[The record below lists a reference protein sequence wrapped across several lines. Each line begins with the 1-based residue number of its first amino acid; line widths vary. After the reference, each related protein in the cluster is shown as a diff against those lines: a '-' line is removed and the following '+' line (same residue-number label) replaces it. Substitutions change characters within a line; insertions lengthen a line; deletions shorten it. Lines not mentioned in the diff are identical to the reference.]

1 MYRHMSSIVLRG
13 GVLRGANLSADLFNA
28 AVEKIIST
36 ARPRGGIRIG
46 APLDDPSMAQLD
58 ELLVPPA
65 GATLP
70 STSEMEQESYDLFK

>member
-1 MYRHMSSIVLRG
+1 MRKKFSVSVC
-13 GVLRGANLSADLFNA
+13 ASADLFTA
-28 AVEKIIST
+28 AAEEIILA
-36 ARPRGGIRIG
+36 ARLHGGIRIG

-70 STSEMEQESYDLFK
+70 STSEMEQENDEFVFK

>member
-1 MYRHMSSIVLRG
+1 MCKLVIAARFATI
-13 GVLRGANLSADLFNA
+13 NA
-28 AVEKIIST
+28 AVEKIIAT

-46 APLDDPSMAQLD
+46 APLDDQSIAQLD

-70 STSEMEQESYDLFK
+70 SASEMEQEDGEFIFK

>member
-1 MYRHMSSIVLRG
+1 MIARG
-13 GVLRGANLSADLFNA
+13 CDLPEASCCIITPPEEIILA
-28 AVEKIIST
+28 A
-36 ARPRGGIRIG
+36 RLRGGIRIG

-70 STSEMEQESYDLFK
+70 STSEMEQENYDLFK